1 VAEVL
6 DVAEYIRRCLP
17 ALTTMKLQKL
27 VYFSQAVHLV
37 ETGNPLFA
45 AQIEAWVEGP
55 VVRELFNEVRGKR
68 STPVLPGDPNRLNPV
83 EVASIM
89 KTLDWYGGYS
99 GEVLSEM
106 THADAPWRDG
116 RKGLAPTQYG
126 TVTIEPLAMLSF
138 YETLFTTVPDDL
150 MSADEFASAFLV

>member
-1 VAEVL
+1 MAQVL

-37 ETGNPLFA
+37 ETGKPLFS

-55 VVRELFNEVRGKR
+55 VVRELFDEVRGKR
-68 STPVLPGDPNRLNPV
+68 STPVLPGDPNRLAAV
-83 EVASIM
+83 EVASIT
-89 KTLDWYGGYS
+89 KTLEWYGDYS

-116 RKGLAPTQYG
+116 RNGLAPTQYG
-126 TVTIEPLAMLSF
+126 AVTIEPAAMLAF
-138 YETLFTTVPDDL
+138 YSELFTTIPDDL
-150 MSADEFASAFLV
+150 MSADEFAAAFLV